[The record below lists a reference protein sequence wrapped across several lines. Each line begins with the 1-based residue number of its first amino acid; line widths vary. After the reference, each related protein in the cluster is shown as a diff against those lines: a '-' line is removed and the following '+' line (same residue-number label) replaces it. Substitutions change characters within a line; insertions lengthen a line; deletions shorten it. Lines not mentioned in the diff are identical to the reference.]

1 LPLLIINAISISF
14 DINSEFINTINWYS
28 ILTFTGGLTLSH
40 NEEKNKK
47 SSIFTCPNL
56 SCGKVFDKPLQALNL
71 QQSADGPYDA
81 CPYCLTEITLDAEPN
96 IDTDESENLEM
107 GEATA
112 DTEFQDAFPA
122 ETQDEIQDEIPA
134 EPEIEEPV
142 NMQKQVETS
151 ESPSSSCLHHLGY
164 LSEKSSNE
172 QIPDE
177 CMMCKEIV
185 TCMLKKMK
193 E

>member
-1 LPLLIINAISISF
+1 LPLLLINAISISF
-14 DINSEFINTINWYS
+14 DINSRFINTINWYS

-47 SSIFTCPNL
+47 SSTFTCPNL

-71 QQSADGPYDA
+71 QQSAGGPYDA
-81 CPYCLTEITLDAEPN
+81 CPYCLTEITVDAEPN

-107 GEATA
+107 EEATA

-134 EPEIEEPV
+134 EPEIEEPLDT
-142 NMQKQVETS
+142 QKQVETS
-151 ESPSSSCLHHLGY
+151 DVPSSCLHHLGY

>member
-1 LPLLIINAISISF
+1 LPLPLINAISISF
-14 DINSEFINTINWYS
+14 DTYSGFINTINWYS

-47 SSIFTCPNL
+47 SSTFACPNL
-56 SCGKVFDKPLQALNL
+56 SCGKVFNKPIQALNL

-81 CPYCLTEITLDAEPN
+81 CPYCLTEINLNAEPT
-96 IDTDESENLEM
+96 IDTDESENAEM
-107 GEATA
+107 EEATA
-112 DTEFQDAFPA
+112 DTEFQDEIAA
-122 ETQDEIQDEIPA
+122 ETQTEIQDEIPA
-134 EPEIEEPV
+134 ETEVEEPA
-142 NMQKQVETS
+142 NTQKQVETS
-151 ESPSSSCLHHLGY
+151 ESPSSCLYHLGY

-177 CMMCKEIV
+177 CIMCKEIV